1 MARHYALGI
10 DIGTTAVK
18 VLLISGNGQLVC
30 EITKPHDL
38 VSFHPGWSEEKPKIW
53 WANVASA
60 LQELAAFHRE
70 KIPDISGIGVS
81 GMVPALVFLNREGKV
96 LRNSIQQNDARC
108 TKELED
114 IQNLLDQENV
124 FERTG
129 GYTNQQ
135 HLLPRLLW
143 VLRNEPEIMENTSY
157 ILGSYDYITYCLT
170 GVLQV
175 EKNFAVESGLYDIR
189 TNQWIPEWMDLLGLR
204 TDLLLPV
211 NDSTSVIGE
220 TCGIEAVTGLP
231 DGIPVIAGSADH
243 VASAL
248 AAGMTKEGKLLIKF
262 GGAGDILYCIDRIAP
277 QKNLFWDEHI
287 IPGKYLLNGCTATSG
302 SLLKWTVRE
311 LFQDFGENAFAKYD
325 RLSKDIPAGS
335 NGLVVLP
342 YFLGE
347 KTPLFDPEAR
357 GTIVGLNLSHTRE
370 DIYHAVLESVIY
382 SFRHHAEILEK
393 AGYHPSSIAATD
405 GGARSPLWC
414 QIASNILQ
422 QPVCAYTSHP
432 GSALGV
438 AFAAG
443 MGTGLFHSWEEIQP
457 FLGRCHDYFPERKT
471 KNVYDEC
478 YAVYRTL
485 YCSLKDNDVFHRI
498 SKL

>member
-1 MARHYALGI
+1 MTRHYALGI

-18 VLLISGNGQLVC
+18 VLLISESGQLVC
-30 EITKPHDL
+30 EITRAHDL
-38 VSFHPGWSEEKPKIW
+38 VSSHPGWAEEKPDVW
-53 WANVASA
+53 WANVVSA
-60 LQELAAFHRE
+60 LQELTASHQDKIRE
-70 KIPDISGIGVS
+70 ISGIGVS
-81 GMVPALVFLNREGKV
+81 GMVPALVFLDQEGRV

-108 TKELED
+108 TRELED
-114 IQNLLDQENV
+114 IKKRLNQETV
-124 FERTG
+124 FQRTG

-143 VLRNEPEIMENTSY
+143 VFRNERKVMEQTAH
-157 ILGSYDYITYCLT
+157 ILGSYDFITYCLT

-175 EKNFAVESGLYDIR
+175 EKNFAVESGLYDIHS
-189 TNQWIPEWMDLLGLR
+189 NQWIPEWMELLGLR
-204 TDLLLPV
+204 SDMLLPV
-211 NDSTSVIGE
+211 SDSTAVIGE
-220 TCGIEAVTGLP
+220 TRGLEARTGLP

-248 AAGMTKEGKLLIKF
+248 AAGITREGKLLIKF
-262 GGAGDILYCIDRIAP
+262 GGAGDILYCINQIAP
-277 QKNLFWDEHI
+277 QKKLFWDAHV

-311 LFQDFGENAFAKYD
+311 LFRDFDEDAFIRYD
-325 RLSKDIPAGS
+325 RLSRDVPAGS

-347 KTPLFDPEAR
+347 KTPLFDPQAR

-382 SFRHHAEILEK
+382 SFRHHRDVLEE
-393 AGYHPSSIAATD
+393 AGYHPSFIAATD

-414 QIASNILQ
+414 QIAANILQ
-422 QPVCAYTSHP
+422 QPVHAYTSHP

-438 AFAAG
+438 AFTAG
-443 MGTGLFHSWEEIQP
+443 KGTGLFSEWEEIDQ
-457 FLGRCHDYFPERKT
+457 FLGKHYDYFPDQRT
-471 KNVYDEC
+471 KNAYDEC
-478 YAVYRTL
+478 YAIYRIL
-485 YCSLKDNDVFHRI
+485 YRSLKDNDVFHRI